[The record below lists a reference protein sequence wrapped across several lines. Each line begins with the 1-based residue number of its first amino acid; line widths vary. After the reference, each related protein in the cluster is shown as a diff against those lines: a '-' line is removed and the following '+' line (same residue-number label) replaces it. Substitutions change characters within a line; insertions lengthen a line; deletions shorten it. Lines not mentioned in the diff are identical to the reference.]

1 MKLRRQKDAGRGK
14 GLRMLF
20 ATDLHG
26 SESAFRKFV
35 AARRQVGARV
45 MLLGGDLTGKILV
58 PVVDEGGVHT
68 ADFMGRKLRAADDAA
83 LQDLEQTLRFAG
95 QYPVRMT
102 AADVAWLRQH
112 PEDLDGRFVD
122 AMKASLRH
130 WFDLAAERLEPEGVR
145 MLAIL
150 GNDDPLE
157 IDDVL
162 RDHPYVECVDDT
174 PVTIEGDIEVV
185 GFSGSNRTPWDS
197 PREFTE
203 QEIRARLEQSVAKL
217 SDPARSI
224 WNVHVPPYDTGLDT
238 AAEVTDDLKVVMR
251 GGQANMISVGSTAVR
266 ELIEQYQP
274 MLAVHG
280 HVHES
285 RAVSKVGS
293 AVVVNPGSEYTEG
306 VLRAAV
312 ITVDGER
319 VSAQLMSTL

>member
-1 MKLRRQKDAGRGK
+1 
-14 GLRMLF
+14 MLF

-35 AARRQVGARV
+35 AARKQVGAKV

-58 PVVDEGGVHT
+58 PVVEEAGVYSADYMGRRLT
-68 ADFMGRKLRAADDAA
+68 ADDDAS
-83 LQDLEQTLRFAG
+83 LDELERTLRFAG

-102 AADVAWLRQH
+102 AEDVAWLQEH
-112 PEDLDGRFVD
+112 PAELDARFVA
-122 AMKASLRH
+122 AMKESLQR
-130 WFDLAAERLEPEGVR
+130 WFDFAAERLEPEGVR

-162 RDHPYVECVDDT
+162 REHPYVECVDDA

-185 GFSGSNRTPWDS
+185 GFSGSNATPWDS
-197 PREFTE
+197 PREFSE
-203 QEIRARLEQSVAKL
+203 EEIRERLERAVAQL

-224 WNVHVPPYDTGLDT
+224 WNVHVPPHDTGLDT
-238 AAEVTDDLKVVMR
+238 AAEVSDDLRVVYR
-251 GGQANMISVGSTAVR
+251 GGQPNMIAVGSTAVR
-266 ELIEQYQP
+266 ELIARYQP

-285 RAVSKVGS
+285 RAIGKVGS

-312 ITVDGER
+312 ITVDRDR
-319 VSAQLMSTL
+319 VNAQLMSTL